1 MTGPY
6 ESVIGCEKEAI
17 IERSVK
23 GIMTP
28 FRVVEDEGQLCAT
41 LLHFD
46 GNKCTNIWKNQNW
59 SAGKVQVKQEKA
71 SSHFVK
77 NTV

>member
-28 FRVVEDEGQLCAT
+28 LELLKMKESFVQHCFILKETSVQT
-41 LLHFD
+41 LKESELIHR
-46 GNKCTNIWKNQNW
+46 
-59 SAGKVQVKQEKA
+59 
-71 SSHFVK
+71 
-77 NTV
+77 

>member
-41 LLHFD
+41 LLHLME
-46 GNKCTNIWKNQNW
+46 T
-59 SAGKVQVKQEKA
+59 SVQTLKE
-71 SSHFVK
+71 SELIHR
-77 NTV
+77 